1 MTAVLV
7 HGVPETERVW
17 DALRAE
23 LERSD
28 VVAPSLPGFGC
39 PMPDGFIPTKEGYLD
54 WLIGEIEQ
62 LGEPVDLVGHDWG
75 GILTVRLVSVRPDLV
90 RTWATDSAG
99 VADPDYVWHDIAQ
112 VWQTPGE
119 GESFMDGWLAL
130 PQEVKAAAFSG
141 VAATD
146 PVRAMADAID
156 GRMTDAILMLY
167 RSAAAVHEE
176 WGPGFADIAKPGAV
190 LVANDD
196 PFLEPTRARRS
207 AARAGARVLE
217 LDGQGHWWML
227 GDAAGA
233 ARLLGEFWASAA

>member
-17 DALRAE
+17 DALRGE
-23 LERSD
+23 LEHSD
-28 VVAPSLPGFGC
+28 VVALSLPGFGC
-39 PMPDGFIPTKEGYLD
+39 PMPDGFMPTKEGYLD
-54 WLIGEIEQ
+54 WLIAELERF
-62 LGEPVDLVGHDWG
+62 GEPVDLVGHDWG

-90 RTWATDSAG
+90 RTWMTDSAG
-99 VADPDYVWHDIAQ
+99 VADPDYVWHDIAKI
-112 VWQTPGE
+112 WQTPGE

-130 PQEVKAAAFSG
+130 PQDLKVATFSG

-146 PVRAMADAID
+146 PVLAMADAID
-156 GRMTDAILMLY
+156 GRMTDAVLMLY
-167 RSAAAVHEE
+167 RSALAVHEE
-176 WGPGFADIAKPGAV
+176 WGPAFADIPKPGAV

-207 AARAGARVLE
+207 AERAGARLLE

-227 GDAAGA
+227 GDPTGA
-233 ARLLGEFWASAA
+233 ARLLDDFWASGT